1 MQRLW
6 IIGAL
11 AFGASPV
18 AAQVATVREL
28 TLDGARQVITAA
40 VHYAREKQ
48 APGAAIAVVDRGGYV
63 LALERLDGT
72 FPAGSD
78 ISVGKARTAVRF
90 QRETKVFEDLI
101 RNGRTPMIALSEI
114 VGFTPLLGGVPIV
127 VGGQI
132 VGAIGVSGAASAAQ
146 DEEIALAGARALGET
161 RSAMAPVSYF
171 ESKQVTAA
179 FAKGDVLVDGSN
191 GRNYMVHASRREA
204 PGQVEIHEQDTD
216 IIHVLSGTATFVT
229 GGTLTDGKATG
240 PGEIRGATVMGGE
253 TRELKPGDVVV
264 VPAGT
269 AHWFKAVKGPLTYY
283 VVKVR

>member
-1 MQRLW
+1 MQRIW

-11 AFGASPV
+11 VLGASPV

-28 TLDGARQVITAA
+28 TLDGARQAITAA
-40 VHYAREKQ
+40 VQYARENQ

-132 VGAIGVSGAASAAQ
+132 VGAIGVSGA
-146 DEEIALAGARALGET
+146 
-161 RSAMAPVSYF
+161 
-171 ESKQVTAA
+171 
-179 FAKGDVLVDGSN
+179 
-191 GRNYMVHASRREA
+191 
-204 PGQVEIHEQDTD
+204 
-216 IIHVLSGTATFVT
+216 
-229 GGTLTDGKATG
+229 
-240 PGEIRGATVMGGE
+240 
-253 TRELKPGDVVV
+253 
-264 VPAGT
+264 
-269 AHWFKAVKGPLTYY
+269 
-283 VVKVR
+283 